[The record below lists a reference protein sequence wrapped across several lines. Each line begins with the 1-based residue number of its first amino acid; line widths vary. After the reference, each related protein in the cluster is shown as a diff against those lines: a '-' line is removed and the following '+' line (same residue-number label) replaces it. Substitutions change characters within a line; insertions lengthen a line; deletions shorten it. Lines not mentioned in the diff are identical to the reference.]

1 MLYTLI
7 KLICPLGARSI
18 WIVLSL
24 GRLAAKTPIDRYL
37 IFLDFLGFPRPNRD
51 LSMGY
56 TRLSRKKFSSR
67 FSPAFEAR
75 GRNPTVLTRAEAQD
89 CSLAKLNLTSA
100 YPQELVGS
108 SRLTLPGA
116 ERDDLGHD
124 DQSRLVHRF
133 R

>member
-1 MLYTLI
+1 
-7 KLICPLGARSI
+7 
-18 WIVLSL
+18 
-24 GRLAAKTPIDRYL
+24 LAAKTPIDRYL
-37 IFLDFLGFPRPNRD
+37 IFLDFLGFPRPNPD

-56 TRLSRKKFSSR
+56 TRFSRKKFSSR

-75 GRNPTVLTRAEAQD
+75 GRNPTVLTGAEAQD

-108 SRLTLPGA
+108 SRLKLPGA

-124 DQSRLVHRF
+124 DQSRLVHRS

>member
-37 IFLDFLGFPRPNRD
+37 IFLDFLGFPRPNPD

-56 TRLSRKKFSSR
+56 TRFSRKKFSSR

-75 GRNPTVLTRAEAQD
+75 GRNPTVLTGAEAQD

-100 YPQELVGS
+100 YPQEL
-108 SRLTLPGA
+108 
-116 ERDDLGHD
+116 
-124 DQSRLVHRF
+124 F
-133 R
+133 